1 MKKKIGWALAAV
13 VVIVCVVIGS
23 QYLAPKAHEGG
34 KEIEIQVMDTTKDQ
48 EVFKKTF
55 YTDAKTLTEFLKE
68 TEELDVNIEQG
79 EYGSLLNEICG
90 LKQDMDRGPWF
101 VFESENNTVCKEA
114 GMCPAMD
121 EVVIE
126 DGDNFTFELI
136 SSFE

>member
-23 QYLAPKAHEGG
+23 QYLVPKAHEGK
-34 KEIEIQVMDTTKDQ
+34 KEIEIQVMDMTKEQ
-48 EVFKKTF
+48 EVLKKTF
-55 YTDAKTLTEFLKE
+55 YTDAKTLTEFLEE
-68 TEELDVNIEQG
+68 TKELDVDIEQG
-79 EYGSLLNEICG
+79 EYGSLLHEICG
-90 LKQDMDRGPWF
+90 LKQDMDQGPWL

-126 DGDNFTFELI
+126 DGDAFTFELI

>member
-1 MKKKIGWALAAV
+1 MKKKLGLALAAV
-13 VVIVCVVIGS
+13 IVIVCVVVGA
-23 QYLAPKAHEGG
+23 QYSAPKAHEGE
-34 KEIEIQVMDTTKDQ
+34 KEIEIQVVDATKDK
-48 EVFKKTF
+48 EVLQKTF
-55 YTDAKTLTEFLKE
+55 YTDAKTLTEFLEE

-90 LKQDMDRGPWF
+90 LKQDMDKGPWL
-101 VFESENNTVCKEA
+101 VFESENNTVCIEA

-126 DGDNFTFELI
+126 DGDAFTFKLV

>member
-1 MKKKIGWALAAV
+1 MKKKLGWALAAV
-13 VVIVCVVIGS
+13 IVIVCVVVGS
-23 QYLAPKAHEGG
+23 PYFAPKAHEGE
-34 KEIEIQVMDTTKDQ
+34 KEIEIQVVDATKDK

-55 YTDAKTLTEFLKE
+55 YTDAKTLTEFLEE

-90 LKQDMDRGPWF
+90 LKQDMEKGPWL

-114 GMCPAMD
+114 SMCPAMD
-121 EVVIE
+121 KVVIE
-126 DGDNFTFELI
+126 DGDAFTFELI

>member
-23 QYLAPKAHEGG
+23 QYLAPKPHEGE
-34 KEIEIQVMDTTKDQ
+34 KEIEIQVVDTTKDQ
-48 EVFKKTF
+48 EVLKKTF
-55 YTDAKTLTEFLKE
+55 YTDAKTLTEFLEE

-90 LKQDMDRGPWF
+90 LKQDMDQGPWF

-126 DGDNFTFELI
+126 DGDAFTFKLV